1 MKTFFAAALAGSVS
15 AAASDHW
22 AVLVAGSNTYGN
34 YRHQADVA
42 HAYTILKSQ
51 GVPAENIIYMAYD
64 DIANN
69 RENPFPGQLFNRTN
83 GPNVY
88 DASVV
93 DYKGTNVTAEK
104 FLAVLTGDNAT
115 AGGRVLESNEN
126 SKVFVY
132 YTDHGAPNLVA
143 FPTGGYLY
151 ADKLN
156 DAFETMQSKKMFSE
170 LTFYME
176 ACESGSMFPDLTSD
190 GKIYGVTASN
200 ASQSSWAS
208 YCGSE
213 AVVNGK
219 NIGSCLGDL
228 FSTNWM
234 EDTDAAITA
243 MAMDSESLTNQYNTV
258 KTKTTRSPVLK
269 FGDFSFTDQAIGE
282 FEGILEDTS
291 SELWLQRFLKKM
303 PQVFSSDE
311 VSDSREHV
319 SQRDHMLHYLYNK
332 VITEGGDDNHAALMN
347 EVALRSWYDN
357 IFQEAFPHLQ
367 GVELETKLVDYD
379 CYRFMIDSFED
390 SCGKFSEYGF
400 QYAKYF
406 VHTCT
411 TGDIEMIGDSAELIK
426 NMCQ

>member
-1 MKTFFAAALAGSVS
+1 M
-15 AAASDHW
+15 AS
-22 AVLVAGSNTYGN
+22 
-34 YRHQADVA
+34 
-42 HAYTILKSQ
+42 
-51 GVPAENIIYMAYD
+51 D
-64 DIANN
+64 DIANDSQ
-69 RENPFPGQLFNRTN
+69 NPFPGQLFNRTN

-88 DASVV
+88 DPNVI
-93 DYKGTNVTAEK
+93 DYKGDAANPLRFQA
-104 FLAVLTGDNAT
+104 LLCGDKEW
-115 AGGRVLESNEN
+115 AGGKVLESNEN
-126 SKVFVY
+126 SKVLIY
-132 YTDHGAPNLVA
+132 YTGNGASNLID
-143 FPTGGYLY
+143 FPFGGYLY
-151 ADKLN
+151 ADQLN
-156 DAFETMQSKKMFSE
+156 DVFGEMMYKKMFKE
-170 LTFYME
+170 LIFYMD
-176 ACESGSMFPDLTSD
+176 APESGSMFPKLTSD
-190 GKIYGVTASN
+190 GKIYSVTASDGTV
-200 ASQSSWAS
+200 STGAS
-208 YCGSE
+208 YCGGA